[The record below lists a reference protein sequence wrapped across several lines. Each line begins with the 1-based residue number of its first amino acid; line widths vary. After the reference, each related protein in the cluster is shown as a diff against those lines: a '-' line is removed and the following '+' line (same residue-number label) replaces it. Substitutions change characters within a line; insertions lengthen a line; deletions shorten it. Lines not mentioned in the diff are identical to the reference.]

1 MSLIFQNHCY
11 MDKKLVLIVLT
22 IKGKD
27 SIEHLVC
34 QDYDTCLLMTTYQY
48 DLDSSV
54 HGST

>member
-1 MSLIFQNHCY
+1 
-11 MDKKLVLIVLT
+11 MDKKLVLIALT